1 MSDYLVRALA
11 FNGTIRIYAVNITE
25 TVREAQRRHQTLP
38 AATAALGRT
47 MAVAAMMG
55 AMLKGRESLTVK
67 VTGDGPIGEILVDAN
82 AIGEVKGYVANPD
95 VHFQYPDGKLNVQAA
110 VGTNGEITVIKD
122 LGLKDFFISSVNLI
136 SGELG
141 EDFTYYFAKSEQ
153 TPSSV
158 GCGVYVDTDN
168 SVLSAGGFI
177 IQVMPGATDETI
189 TTLENILKSIKPVS
203 QMLYEGYKPEDIVK
217 VICQDN
223 DYQIIS
229 KLDIKFVCN
238 CSKERFAEG
247 LASLGKDEVQ
257 KIIEEDHGAEVVCH
271 FCKERYYYTENELQE
286 IINDMEKSTD

>member
-82 AIGEVKGYVANPD
+82 ATGEVKGYVANPD

-203 QMLYEGYKPEDIVK
+203 QMLYEGYKPEDVVK
-217 VICQDN
+217 AICQDN

>member
-158 GCGVYVDTDN
+158 SCGVYVDTDN

-217 VICQDN
+217 AICQDN

>member
-1 MSDYLVRALA
+1 MKDYLVRAIA
-11 FNGTIRIYAVNITE
+11 FNGTIRIYAVNVTE
-25 TVREAQRRHQTLP
+25 TVQEAQKRHQTLP

-55 AMLKGRESLTVK
+55 AMLKGQESLTVK

-82 AIGEVKGYVANPD
+82 AIGEIKGYVSNPD
-95 VHFQYPDGKLNVQAA
+95 VHFQYPDGKLNVSAA

-141 EDFTYYFAKSEQ
+141 EDFTYYFAMSEQ

-189 TTLENILKSIKPVS
+189 TTLENILKTIKPVS
-203 QMLYEGYKPEDIVK
+203 QMLYEGYTPEDIVK
-217 VICQDN
+217 EICQGN
-223 DYQIIS
+223 DYQILS
-229 KLDIKFVCN
+229 KLDIKFVCH

-247 LASLGKDEVQ
+247 LASLGKDELK
-257 KIIEEDHGAEVVCH
+257 KIIEEDHGAEVECH
-271 FCKERYYYTENELQE
+271 FCREKYQYTETELLD
-286 IINDMEKSTD
+286 IINESEKSTN

>member
-217 VICQDN
+217 AICQDN

-229 KLDIKFVCN
+229 KLDIKFACN

>member
-1 MSDYLVRALA
+1 MKDYLVRAIA
-11 FNGTIRIYAVNITE
+11 FNGTIRIYAVNVTE
-25 TVREAQRRHQTLP
+25 TVQEAQKRHQTLP

-55 AMLKGRESLTVK
+55 AMLKGQESLTVK

-82 AIGEVKGYVANPD
+82 AIGEIKGYVSNPD
-95 VHFQYPDGKLNVQAA
+95 VHFQYPDGKLNVSAA

-189 TTLENILKSIKPVS
+189 TTLENILKTIKPVS
-203 QMLYEGYKPEDIVK
+203 QMLYEGYTPEDIVK
-217 VICQDN
+217 EICQGN
-223 DYQIIS
+223 DYQILS
-229 KLDIKFVCN
+229 KLDIKFVCH

-247 LASLGKDEVQ
+247 LASLGKDELK
-257 KIIEEDHGAEVVCH
+257 KIIEEDHGAEVECH
-271 FCKERYYYTENELQE
+271 FCREKYQYTETELLD
-286 IINDMEKSTD
+286 IINESEKSTN

>member
-38 AATAALGRT
+38 AATAALGRA

-217 VICQDN
+217 AICQDN

>member
-217 VICQDN
+217 AICQDN

-247 LASLGKDEVQ
+247 LVSLGKDEVQ

>member
-158 GCGVYVDTDN
+158 GCGVYIDTDN

-217 VICQDN
+217 AICQDN

-247 LASLGKDEVQ
+247 LASLGKVEVQ

>member
-177 IQVMPGATDETI
+177 IQVIPGATDEAI

-217 VICQDN
+217 AICQDN

>member
-217 VICQDN
+217 AICQDN